1 MDRGISVHSFEFLD
15 VLFLRYFCGQCENFR
30 ISVSMGV
37 SCSQEAGNDYT
48 ALFNMADHALYAVK
62 RAGRGQ
68 YRFYNTRMDK
78 VLSAITPIDGEE
90 KVPAG
95 LAGGE
100 GGSRK

>member
-1 MDRGISVHSFEFLD
+1 MEPVIQRIYSAIDG
-15 VLFLRYFCGQCENFR
+15 GQCENFR

-78 VLSAITPIDGEE
+78 VLSAITPIDGE
-90 KVPAG
+90 KKTPAG
-95 LAGGE
+95 EAGDE
-100 GGSRK
+100 GGSKV